1 MPARQ
6 CRGDQGL
13 CGRLHRRLTIKALF
27 DNIIKIALLGAI
39 AYGIWYWQS
48 TGGQAEG
55 STAHAESACRDAIT
69 SRFAITRV
77 SISRVTENSNGY
89 TIRASGTRSNGGT
102 ARLVCLT
109 TPNGSVRDVSIEH
122 R

>member
-1 MPARQ
+1 M
-6 CRGDQGL
+6 
-13 CGRLHRRLTIKALF
+13 
-27 DNIIKIALLGAI
+27 LGAV

-48 TGGQAEG
+48 TGGGAGG

-69 SRFAITRV
+69 RRFDIGRV

-89 TIRASGTRSNGGT
+89 TVRASGMLKNGNT

-109 TPNGSVRDVSIEH
+109 SPNGSVRDVSIEH
-122 R
+122 H